1 MLYNP
6 HEFVLPG
13 RGAVTTVVRKVTDTL
28 AAVGVPVV
36 CCGGAA
42 RDAYHFVPP
51 KDFDFI
57 ILQDPNHPE
66 PLGEPLLKIAVALV
80 QDTEFGVIHLMQNY
94 AEGNLQL
101 NWIIKAKYKGHTI
114 DIISPRAHCYTA
126 EDAVRTLDLTVNAA
140 WIDVST
146 YDTLCITLAGVY
158 PSVSDDFPVRLMSP
172 KSCTAERVDY
182 IRSKYPQYRYD
193 ISAEELLPPKTEG
206 VL

>member
-6 HEFVLPG
+6 HEFVLPE
-13 RGAVTTVVRKVTDTL
+13 RGTVATVVRKVTDTL
-28 AAVGVPVV
+28 AKVGVPAV

-57 ILQDPNHPE
+57 ILQDPNRPE

-80 QDTEFGVIHLMQNY
+80 QDMEFGVIHPMQNY

-101 NWIIKAKYKGHTI
+101 NWIIKAKYKGHTN
-114 DIISPRAHCYTA
+114 DIISPRALCYTP
-126 EDAVRTLDLTVNAA
+126 EDAVRTLDVSLNAA
-140 WIDVST
+140 WIDT
-146 YDTLCITLAGVY
+146 TTPNTLCVTLAGTY
-158 PSVSDDFPVRLMSP
+158 PDVSEDFPVRLMSP
-172 KSCTAERVDY
+172 KSCAAERVEY

-193 ISAEELLPPKTEG
+193 ISAENLLPPKTEG